1 MHTLRRAAL
10 FGLALCFSSCG
21 ALAPP
26 SAREPL
32 LGEAPALRAVR
43 EAAVDNVI
51 LVTLDGVRWQEIFKG
66 ADPALADEAGLPGG
80 PHRTARGLTPN
91 LHRLFFDGGTV
102 LGDPGLG
109 ARFLASG
116 PRFVS
121 LPAYVEIMTGA
132 VSGCAGNDC
141 QPAVPWT
148 IATEIAQRTPEQG
161 AAVFSS
167 WSAIS
172 RAVGPGE
179 NLLLATG
186 RHPGDPDPAYPGHD
200 DYRPDRRTAALA
212 LDHLRR
218 RRPGLLWVALG
229 DTDEWAHRRD
239 YRGYIEALRF
249 ADAFVGELCAH
260 LDEMGD
266 YGDRTAVIVT
276 TDHGRDAGFADHG
289 GPDSA
294 AVWLMARGAGL
305 SAKGPAALRAPRHL
319 RDIAP
324 TIAALRGWEARRCD
338 ACGDVITELL

>member
-21 ALAPP
+21 GFDPPPARYAPASEAPP
-26 SAREPL
+26 
-32 LGEAPALRAVR
+32 LRAVG

-51 LVTLDGVRWQEIFKG
+51 LVTLDGVRWQEIFTG
-66 ADPALADEAGLPGG
+66 ADPALAGEAGLPGG
-80 PHRTARGLTPN
+80 PHRSARGLTPN

-102 LGDPGLG
+102 LGDPELG
-109 ARFLASG
+109 ERFLASG

-141 QPAVPWT
+141 QPDVPWT
-148 IATEIAQRTPEQG
+148 IASEIARRTPEQG

-167 WSAIS
+167 WGTIS

-179 NLLLATG
+179 NMFLAAG
-186 RHPGDPDPAYPGHD
+186 RHPDDPAPAYPGHG

-212 LDHLRR
+212 LEHLRR

-249 ADAFVGELCAH
+249 SDAFVGELCAH

-266 YGDRTAVIVT
+266 YGARTAVFVT

-289 GPDSA
+289 GPESA
-294 AVWLMARGAGL
+294 AVWLMARGKGL
-305 SAKGPAALRAPRHL
+305 SAKGAAALRTPRHL

-324 TIAALRGWEARRCD
+324 TIAALRGWAARRCG
-338 ACGDVITELL
+338 ACGGVITELL